1 MMDFSIIIV
10 NWNSK
15 DYLCKAIASVEAQ
28 TKGIEFEIVVID
40 GGSFDGCDEMLRKTY
55 PHVVFIQ
62 SAKNLGFAK
71 ANNEAFKVSRGRN
84 LLFLN
89 PDTEVEGLAIKT
101 LYDQL
106 SALPNAGIVG
116 PKLLN
121 SDRSIQESCIRAFPT
136 IVNQVL
142 ESDMLRNRFPG
153 ARLWGMKPL
162 FDKSEVPQEVDAV
175 SGACFMMNR
184 LVFERVGMF
193 STDYFMYSEDID
205 LCLKVQKAGLKT
217 YYVPGAVV
225 VHHGGG
231 SSSQAGAS
239 TFSTVMMMESRWRF
253 FRKTRSVW
261 YSRLYRVAMFGTCI
275 VRVGL
280 VLFVWPV
287 RRVAGKEFSGSA
299 VLRKWMAK
307 LRWTVGAERWVKNY

>member
-15 DYLCKAIASVEAQ
+15 DYLLKAIASVEAE
-28 TKGIEFEIVVID
+28 TKGIEFEVVVID
-40 GGSFDGCDEMLRKTY
+40 GGSFDGCDEMLRKFY

-62 SAKNLGFAK
+62 SAKNIGFAK
-71 ANNEAFKVSRGRN
+71 ANNEAFKVSCGRN

-89 PDTEVEGLAIKT
+89 PDTEVEGNIIKT

-106 SALPNAGIVG
+106 NALPNAGIVG

-136 IVNQVL
+136 ILNQVL
-142 ESDMLRNRFPG
+142 ESDILRNMFPR
-153 ARLWGMKPL
+153 AKLWGMKPL
-162 FDKSEVPQEVDAV
+162 FAKSEVPQEVDAV
-175 SGACFMMNR
+175 SGACFMINR
-184 LVFERVGMF
+184 SVFERVGMF
-193 STDYFMYSEDID
+193 SADYFMYSEDID
-205 LCLKVQKAGLKT
+205 LCLKVQKAGLNT

-231 SSSQAGAS
+231 SSQASAN
-239 TFSTVMMMESRWRF
+239 TFSSVMMLESRWRF

-261 YSRLYRVAMFGTCI
+261 YSRLYRIAMFGMCV

-280 VLFVWPV
+280 VLFVWPAY
-287 RRVAGKEFSGSA
+287 RLAGKEFSGSA
-299 VLRKWMAK
+299 VLKRWIAK
-307 LRWTVGAERWVKNY
+307 LRWTIGGERWVKNY